1 MSTDHLRLMLRGV
14 TREAGVTPF
23 SAEFVW
29 DSRYSALRFGAFTFP
44 GGRVT
49 VLDAVLRAELTNEE
63 RHRIFPT
70 PLDLGRKDQLEP
82 CQRTYQAIANTVAQQ
97 LKLDTAGF
105 DESYVKQTAAS
116 IGELAG
122 FPFDVY
128 RERDPDLA
136 ARVLKLFVY
145 LKKTRGP
152 GVVGMLKPPGDDQRP
167 SLELTNPYPWGTGN
181 RKRQLYADVKSYLS
195 AQIPPERLAEI
206 DACFA
211 SLRPELGRFLGEL
224 LRQIQDAPLLSDGHL
239 PTVRDVCDRLQR
251 AAEVYKKCL
260 IAPNAALSKVL
271 LPLDEQLYVHL
282 QTLEFLHYTA
292 FTRQLRGRELIRANV
307 QPSVRVFGASEVRA
321 RYLDLQQ
328 HTDDYMPLRPVVE
341 HAFGEAIEPAKF
353 KHVILMGSHV
363 LRHYLQGRTLDP
375 DATADFRLVTA
386 TLCFAMDLMSSRVP
400 QYKPHVHGQSN
411 ISGSVLGAMLDE
423 VNRRHEEFERIC
435 SESVDCYQAAL
446 TGQTKLHQACH
457 DLVAL
462 FERTTAE
469 LCRSH
474 DTECIAAFL
483 GALGIPEVKS
493 AWLEC

>member
-1 MSTDHLRLMLRGV
+1 MSTDHLRLMLRAA
-14 TREAGVTPF
+14 TRKAGVSPF

-29 DSRYSALRFGAFTFP
+29 DSRHSALRFQAFISP
-44 GGRVT
+44 GGSMT
-49 VLDAVLRAELTNEE
+49 MLDAVLRAELTEEE

-70 PLDLGRKDQLEP
+70 PLDLGRKNKLEP
-82 CQRTYQAIANTVAQQ
+82 YQRTYQAIANTVANQ
-97 LKLDTAGF
+97 LKLDRSGF
-105 DESYVKQTAAS
+105 DENYIKQTAAS

-152 GVVGMLKPPGDDQRP
+152 GVVGMLKPPGNDRSP
-167 SLELTNPYPWGTGN
+167 SLELTNPYPWGTGDQ
-181 RKRQLYADVKSYLS
+181 KRQLYADIKSYLS
-195 AQIPPERLAEI
+195 AQIPPERLAAI

-224 LRQIQDAPLLSDGHL
+224 LHQIHDTPVLPDGHL
-239 PTVRDVCDRLQR
+239 PTVRDACDRLQR
-251 AAEVYKKCL
+251 AAEVYKKGL
-260 IAPNAALSKVL
+260 LAPNTTPSKVL

-282 QTLEFLHYTA
+282 QTLEFLHYTE
-292 FTRQLRGRELIRANV
+292 FMRRLRGRELIRANV
-307 QPSVRVFGASEVRA
+307 QPSVQVFGASRVRA

-328 HTDDYMPLRPVVE
+328 HIDDYMPLRPVVE
-341 HAFGEAIEPAKF
+341 HAFGETIEPLDF
-353 KHVILMGSHV
+353 KRAILMGSHV
-363 LRHYLQGRTLDP
+363 LRHYLQVRTLDP

-386 TLCFAMDLMSSRVP
+386 TLCFAMDLISSRVP
-400 QYKPHVHGQSN
+400 QYKPYIHGQGN

-423 VNRRHEEFERIC
+423 VNKRHEEFERIC
-435 SESVDCYQAAL
+435 SESVDWYQAVL
-446 TGQTKLHQACH
+446 TGQTKPHQAHH

-462 FERTTAE
+462 FERSTAE

-474 DTECIAAFL
+474 DTERIAAFL

>member
-1 MSTDHLRLMLRGV
+1 MLRAV
-14 TREAGVTPF
+14 TRDAGVSPF

-29 DSRYSALRFGAFTFP
+29 DSRHSALRFGAFISP
-44 GGRVT
+44 GGSVT
-49 VLDAVLRAELTNEE
+49 VLDAVLRAELTDEE
-63 RHRIFPT
+63 RHCIFPT
-70 PLDLGRKDQLEP
+70 PLDLGRKNKLEP
-82 CQRTYQAIANTVAQQ
+82 SQRTYQAIANTVTNQ
-97 LKLDTAGF
+97 LKLDTSGF

-152 GVVGMLKPPGDDQRP
+152 GVVGMLKPPGDDRRP
-167 SLELTNPYPWGTGN
+167 SLELTNPYPWGAGDQ
-181 RKRQLYADVKSYLS
+181 KRQLYADIKSYLS
-195 AQIPPERLAEI
+195 AQIPPERLAAI

-224 LRQIQDAPLLSDGHL
+224 LHQIQDIPLLPDGDL
-239 PTVRDVCDRLQR
+239 PTARDACDRLQR
-251 AAEVYKKCL
+251 AAEVYKKCF
-260 IAPNAALSKVL
+260 IAPHTAPSKVL

-282 QTLEFLHYTA
+282 QTLEFLHYTE
-292 FTRQLRGRELIRANV
+292 FMRQLRGRELIRAKV
-307 QPSVRVFGASEVRA
+307 QPSVRVFGASTVTA

-328 HTDDYMPLRPVVE
+328 HTDDYMPLLPVVE
-341 HAFGEAIEPAKF
+341 HAFGEAIEPAQF
-353 KHVILMGSHV
+353 KRAILMGSHV
-363 LRHYLQGRTLDP
+363 LRHYLRVRTLNP

-386 TLCFAMDLMSSRVP
+386 TLCFAMDLETGRVP
-400 QYKPHVHGQSN
+400 QYKPYIHGQSN
-411 ISGSVLGAMLDE
+411 ISGSVSGAMLDG
-423 VNRRHEEFERIC
+423 VNSRHEEFERIC
-435 SESVDCYQAAL
+435 SESVDWYQAAL
-446 TGQTKLHQACH
+446 TGQRELHEACH

-474 DTECIAAFL
+474 DTERIAAFL
-483 GALGIPEVKS
+483 VALRIPEVES